1 MIIIGI
7 DPGTA
12 TTGYGVLKVLKRGQP
27 RLLDFGWIKTEKNG
41 QPGKRLDQIYKNIS
55 KLLKRHDPD
64 AIAIERLF
72 FYSNAKTVMAVGQAC
87 GVIILAATRARI
99 PIFEY
104 APGQIKLVVGG
115 NGRADK
121 KLIKKTV
128 RKLFNVRSPKK
139 KKTHFD
145 DVADAIA
152 VAVCHTRL
160 NKNKAKEV
168 MSPQKLST
176 NTLVKFRQ
184 KI

>member
-1 MIIIGI
+1 MLIFGI

-12 TTGYGVLKVLKRGQP
+12 TTGYGVLKIPSRGAP
-27 RLLDFGWIKTEKNG
+27 MLLDFGWIKTEKNG
-41 QPGKRLDQIYKNIS
+41 EPGKRLDQIYREMS
-55 KLLKRHDPD
+55 ALLQKHSPD
-64 AIAIERLF
+64 VIAIERLF

-87 GVIILAATRARI
+87 GVILLAAARAKI

-121 KLIKKTV
+121 TVIKKTI
-128 RKLFNVRSPKK
+128 RELFNVRSPNK

-152 VAVCHTRL
+152 VALCHARL
-160 NKNKAKEV
+160 SLIK
-168 MSPQKLST
+168 P
-176 NTLVKFRQ
+176 
-184 KI
+184 

>member
-1 MIIIGI
+1 MLIFGI

-12 TTGYGVLKVLKRGQP
+12 TTGYGVLKVSGRGAP
-27 RLLDFGWIKTEKNG
+27 TLLDFGWIKTEKNG
-41 QPGKRLDQIYKNIS
+41 EAGKRLDQIYQEMS
-55 KLLKRHDPD
+55 ALLQKHSPD
-64 AIAIERLF
+64 VIAIERLF

-87 GVIILAATRARI
+87 GVILLSAARAKI

-121 KLIKKTV
+121 TVIKKTI
-128 RKLFNVRSPKK
+128 RKLFNVRSPNK

-152 VAVCHTRL
+152 VALCHARL
-160 NKNKAKEV
+160 
-168 MSPQKLST
+168 
-176 NTLVKFRQ
+176 TLIKP
-184 KI
+184 